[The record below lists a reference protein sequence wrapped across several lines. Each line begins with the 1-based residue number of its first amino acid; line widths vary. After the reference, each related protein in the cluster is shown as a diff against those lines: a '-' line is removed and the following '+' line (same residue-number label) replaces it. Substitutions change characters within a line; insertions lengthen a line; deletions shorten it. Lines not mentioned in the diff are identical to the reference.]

1 MKLSIRESFN
11 TKPEV
16 QKLMI
21 REKISENDYSQSVT
35 GQAYKVFRV
44 KDGKLYPPMVA
55 NKGGSDTPVGVW
67 LDAEEGEFAGLSVT
81 GKEQVKSTQGGTLA
95 YRPGWHLGDL
105 PRAQQFDRGATR
117 DPMYD
122 DEGNPVMNKS
132 GSKQRTVKSGG
143 KFPEDFIWALCD
155 YVMDIDYQGE
165 AHQAGLSQKDV
176 RFEKLNDEI
185 DADGTTYHILRLKNG
200 SNTFNLTYSDDGDI
214 RVDGYPFANLEKDY
228 KYLST
233 GQKEILDYVLSD
245 NQDALANIINGSQ
258 KKGKAPLNMFAHIS
272 GDLKHLPTGG
282 YYRYRTNP
290 DPETVPW
297 VITGAM
303 KVTKLLG
310 DDEVNSIL
318 RKNGVAPVDRVGGNK
333 TVDEIMQDSFKVTN
347 VKFVPKSKTELDV
360 TYSGENIGEIYR
372 PEGSNEFEVDLNF
385 KGKKYSGTAKN
396 AAEAKKL
403 AKSAFMEL
411 VKQIKF

>member
-1 MKLSIRESFN
+1 
-11 TKPEV
+11 
-16 QKLMI
+16 
-21 REKISENDYSQSVT
+21 
-35 GQAYKVFRV
+35 
-44 KDGKLYPPMVA
+44 
-55 NKGGSDTPVGVW
+55 
-67 LDAEEGEFAGLSVT
+67 
-81 GKEQVKSTQGGTLA
+81 
-95 YRPGWHLGDL
+95 
-105 PRAQQFDRGATR
+105 
-117 DPMYD
+117 
-122 DEGNPVMNKS
+122 
-132 GSKQRTVKSGG
+132 
-143 KFPEDFIWALCD
+143 
-155 YVMDIDYQGE
+155 
-165 AHQAGLSQKDV
+165 
-176 RFEKLNDEI
+176 
-185 DADGTTYHILRLKNG
+185 
-200 SNTFNLTYSDDGDI
+200 
-214 RVDGYPFANLEKDY
+214 
-228 KYLST
+228 LST

-310 DDEVNSIL
+310 DDEVNAIL